1 MAKENLLNFQSVE
14 TSYKTKEDF
23 MGLVELR
30 PTNES
35 FLNLEFSPSVF
46 FYLVPISSLVQ
57 PTQSNL
63 RFALHKTQSQWVTKR
78 YRYQPIYC
86 FGQYEKSLSID
97 IG

>member
-35 FLNLEFSPSVF
+35 FLNLEFSPSVCF
-46 FYLVPISSLVQ
+46 LPSTNFESS
-57 PTQSNL
+57 PANSIEP
-63 RFALHKTQSQWVTKR
+63 RFALHKTQSQWVTKMYR
-78 YRYQPIYC
+78 YRFIYR
-86 FGQYEKSLSID
+86 YR
-97 IG
+97 

>member
-46 FYLVPISSLVQ
+46 FLLSTNFVQ
-57 PTQSNL
+57 PTRSNL

-78 YRYQPIYC
+78 YRYRSIYW
-86 FGQYEKSLSID
+86 FGQYEKSLSIG